1 MAQDVKDYSSISPSA
16 QSLLWMKALTDIPF
30 AKEAARLVF
39 GEEALPA
46 ESDERI
52 TSHFLKRLLH
62 FDARYR
68 SIDTAL
74 GMIGLTNILE
84 LSSGFSF
91 RGLQRTLNEDVFYI
105 DTDLPEVIAAKETLL
120 KPLLRTLP
128 EHLIG
133 QLLLR
138 PLNVMDEDAFL
149 QLANRFP
156 PGPLALV
163 NEGLLVYLTEGEKRK
178 LCATIRT
185 LLERRG
191 GYWTTADIYVRNRE
205 ENNALSMDMAPSI
218 SKFLVDHHVEENK
231 FESFSSAE
239 SFFGSCGLR
248 IAHKA
253 VPDYSTLR
261 SMELLRERS
270 SRQPNTP
277 PIVTRQRIRET
288 WILEVAR

>member
-1 MAQDVKDYSSISPSA
+1 MDQNVKDYSSISPSA

-30 AKEAARLVF
+30 AREAAMLVF
-39 GEEALPA
+39 GEEALPV
-46 ESDERI
+46 ESDERV

-62 FDARYR
+62 FDARYW

-84 LSSGFSF
+84 VSSGFSF
-91 RGLQRTLNEDVFYI
+91 RGLRRVLYEDVFYI
-105 DTDLPEVIAAKETLL
+105 DTDLPDVITVKETLL
-120 KPLLRTLP
+120 KPLLRTLE
-128 EHLIG
+128 EHPVG

-138 PLNVMDEDAFL
+138 PLNVMDEEAFL

-163 NEGLLVYLTEGEKRK
+163 NEGLLVYLAEAEKRK
-178 LCATIRT
+178 LCATIYT
-185 LLERRG
+185 LLKKRG
-191 GYWTTADIYVRNRE
+191 GYWITADIYVRNRE
-205 ENNALSMDMAPSI
+205 ESNSLSLGVAPTI
-218 SKFLVDHHVEENK
+218 SKFLADHHVEENK

-261 SMELLRERS
+261 SMELLKDRS
-270 SRQPNTP
+270 SRLPNTP

-288 WILEVAR
+288 WILEAIR

>member
-1 MAQDVKDYSSISPSA
+1 MPQNVKDYSSISPSA

-30 AKEAARLVF
+30 AREAAKLVF
-39 GEEALPA
+39 GEEALPG
-46 ESDERI
+46 ETDERV

-62 FDARYR
+62 FDARYW

-74 GMIGLTNILE
+74 GMVGLTNILE

-91 RGLQRTLNEDVFYI
+91 RGLQRALYEDVFYI
-105 DTDLPEVIAAKETLL
+105 DTDLADVITVKETLL
-120 KPLLRTLP
+120 KPLLRTLE
-128 EHLIG
+128 EHPVG

-138 PLNVMDEDAFL
+138 PLNVMDEEAFL
-149 QLANRFP
+149 NLANRFP

-163 NEGLLVYLTEGEKRK
+163 NEGLLVYLAEAEKRK
-178 LCATIRT
+178 LCSTIRT

-191 GYWTTADIYVRNRE
+191 GYWITADIYVHNKE
-205 ENNALSMDMAPSI
+205 EGNPLSFGVAPSI
-218 SKFLVDHHVEENK
+218 SKFLLDHHVEENK

-261 SMELLRERS
+261 SMELLKEKSNRL
-270 SRQPNTP
+270 PNTP
-277 PIVTRQRIRET
+277 PIVTRQRVRET
-288 WILEVAR
+288 WILETIR